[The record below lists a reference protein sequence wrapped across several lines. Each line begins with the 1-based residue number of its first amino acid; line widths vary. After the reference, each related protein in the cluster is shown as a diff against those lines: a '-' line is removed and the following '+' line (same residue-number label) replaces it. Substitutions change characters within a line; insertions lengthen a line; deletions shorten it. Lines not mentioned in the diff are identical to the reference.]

1 MSFASDLNA
10 LDWIVVLIVVSS
22 VMSSILKGF
31 ARETI
36 SLGAVIA
43 GLLLAS
49 WFYPQV
55 GSLVLA
61 YVKTQDI
68 ASLVGFT
75 VIFLGVLLAG
85 AAISYGVTKLIRIVD
100 LQWFDRLLGAAFG
113 FVRGWLVGSVIF
125 LGLTAFPV
133 HIETVEQA
141 TLGPYLL
148 MSARVLVVMAPTT
161 LKEQFLHEY
170 EQVRKLWEKASK
182 APGS

>member
-22 VMSSILKGF
+22 VISSVLKGF
-31 ARETI
+31 ARETV

-49 WFYPQV
+49 WFYPQAA
-55 GSLVLA
+55 SLVLA
-61 YVKTQDI
+61 YAKTQDI

-75 VIFLGVLLAG
+75 VIFIGVLLAG
-85 AAISYGVTKLIRIVD
+85 AAISYGVSKFIRIVD
-100 LQWFDRLLGAAFG
+100 LQWIDRLLGAAFG

-141 TLGPYLL
+141 VLGPYLL
-148 MSARVLVVMAPTT
+148 MSARVLVVVTPTT
-161 LKEQFLHEY
+161 LKEQFLRGY
-170 EQVRKLWEKASK
+170 EQVRKLWEKAAS
-182 APGS
+182 GS